1 MTKREVNVQ
10 YVIEVV
16 DLALA
21 VIEMLSLSNDGPEQ
35 ASALA
40 RRLNVSRGRVFR
52 ILKTLEN
59 RNYVVYDVKTR
70 GYSLGLKLLEIGE
83 RARSGID
90 LRKVAQPYLQNLA
103 RATGDVAQLLVLR
116 SGSAVCIDRY
126 QGSDVWEGAA
136 PVGLPLP
143 LHVGAS
149 PKLLLAFLPSLE
161 RDRLVE
167 SLELTPLTP
176 NSITD
181 RKELYR
187 RLVEIRSLGYSIDE
201 QEYVQG
207 VYAVGAPVRDRS
219 GAVVAGITI
228 STPSRHWSEK
238 YKRELISLVTD
249 AARKLSEQLGF
260 EAPKDQRR
268 LAFTE
273 QAPTSK
279 TDLDSE
285 DASPIDQKV

>member
-1 MTKREVNVQ
+1 MAKREVNSR
-10 YVIEVV
+10 YIIEVV

-21 VIEMLSLSNDGPEQ
+21 VMEMLSRSSDGPEQ

-40 RRLNVSRGRVFR
+40 RRLNVNRGRVFR

-90 LRKVAQPYLQNLA
+90 IRKVAEPYLQELA
-103 RATGDVAQLLVLR
+103 RKTGDVAQLLVLR
-116 SGSAVCIDRY
+116 SGAAVCIDRY

-161 RDRLVE
+161 RNRLVE

-207 VYAVGAPVRDRS
+207 VYAVGAPVRDRG

-228 STPSRHWSEK
+228 STPSNRWSEE
-238 YKRELISLVTD
+238 YKRELISLITD
-249 AARKLSEQLGF
+249 AARRVSEKLGF
-260 EAPKDQRR
+260 EAPEDQHR
-268 LAFTE
+268 LAYTE
-273 QAPTSK
+273 EAQTLKP
-279 TDLDSE
+279 DLASE
-285 DASPIDQKV
+285 DAPSIE